1 MVKMTMGN
9 EEDIILAGEDA
20 TRMALDNLTQD
31 VSTILP
37 KVVFIYSCMARKI
50 VLGSR
55 TNEEI
60 DKIRNSVGE
69 NIPIIGFYCYGEY
82 APIGRTG
89 VSSFYNETI
98 TLTII
103 GE

>member
-1 MVKMTMGN
+1 
-9 EEDIILAGEDA
+9 
-20 TRMALDNLTQD
+20 MALDNLTQD
-31 VSTILP
+31 LATTLP

-50 VLGSR
+50 VLGSK

-60 DKIRNSVGE
+60 VKIKNNVGE

-82 APIGRTG
+82 APIGRG
-89 VSSFYNETI
+89 GISSFYNETI